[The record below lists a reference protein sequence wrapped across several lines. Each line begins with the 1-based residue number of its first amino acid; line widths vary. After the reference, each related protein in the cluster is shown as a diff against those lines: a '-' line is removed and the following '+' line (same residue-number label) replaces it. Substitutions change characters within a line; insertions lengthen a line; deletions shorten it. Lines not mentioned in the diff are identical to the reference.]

1 MLAAGTVYR
10 NDRRYNGVVLHVVA
24 AESAGRPEVKATGA
38 SIPLLALNWTG
49 RSNSSEADFPESSA
63 ARSESGSPVI
73 GVRKSS
79 GAPVGPTGPM
89 GVLDLAAGLERFH
102 AQAAGIALDIEA
114 FRADQAVWLGAM
126 GALGYPRNKR
136 AFRMLATRVSWSMV
150 AACGSSQELESLLLQ
165 AAGLGTRPTGTH
177 STLTRISGLSGSP
190 PEWVRPW
197 GRPPT
202 HRRYA
207 SGAISVLAPIWAD
220 TGGIAETCARV
231 VARAGNH
238 NALSRMF
245 RPAELIGDSAIVVMG
260 SARASE
266 TVVNV
271 LLPTVFALAAGSG
284 HSSMGLKNN
293 VLALYDAHPKLAENS
308 VTREAK
314 VALGVDY
321 EVPKIASARDQQGL
335 IILYREMF
343 RSGIRPHQRRLP
355 GV

>member
-1 MLAAGTVYR
+1 
-10 NDRRYNGVVLHVVA
+10 
-24 AESAGRPEVKATGA
+24 
-38 SIPLLALNWTG
+38 
-49 RSNSSEADFPESSA
+49 
-63 ARSESGSPVI
+63 
-73 GVRKSS
+73 
-79 GAPVGPTGPM
+79 
-89 GVLDLAAGLERFH
+89 
-102 AQAAGIALDIEA
+102 
-114 FRADQAVWLGAM
+114 M
-126 GALGYPRNKR
+126 GAAVG
-136 AFRMLATRVSWSMV
+136 
-150 AACGSSQELESLLLQ
+150 AAANSP
-165 AAGLGTRPTGTH
+165 AV
-177 STLTRISGLSGSP
+177 RI
-190 PEWVRPW
+190 V
-197 GRPPT
+197 
-202 HRRYA
+202 
-207 SGAISVLAPIWAD
+207 AISVLAPIWAD

-231 VARAGNH
+231 VARAGDH

-284 HSSMGLKNN
+284 HSSMGLRNN